1 MRVLGAS
8 VLSMEFLL
16 MGFAM
21 LSAKDHSGSIEIA
34 FGGVIAIA
42 ALLSAGLLKKKV
54 GWVMGSIIQ
63 IGIFGYGFIVPTM
76 FFIGGLFVALWVAA
90 IIVGRKGEAARA
102 ALLASDVASPKADD
116 TKPR

>member
-21 LSAKDHSGSIEIA
+21 LSAKDNSTGWQVA
-34 FGGVIAIA
+34 LGGVIGLIA
-42 ALLSAGLLKKKV
+42 LFSAGLLKKRV
-54 GWVMGSIIQ
+54 GWIIGSAIQ
-63 IGIFGYGFIVPTM
+63 LGVFFYGFIVPTM

-90 IIVGRKGEAARA
+90 IIVGRKGEAAKARN
-102 ALLASDVASPKADD
+102 LAKRS
-116 TKPR
+116 

>member
-21 LSAKDHSGSIEIA
+21 LSAKDNSTGWQVA
-34 FGGVIAIA
+34 LGGVIGLIA
-42 ALLSAGLLKKKV
+42 LFSAGLLKKRV
-54 GWVMGSIIQ
+54 GWIIGSAIQ
-63 IGIFGYGFIVPTM
+63 LGVFFYGFIVPTM

-90 IIVGRKGEAARA
+90 IIVGRKGEAAKARN
-102 ALLASDVASPKADD
+102 LAKLS
-116 TKPR
+116 